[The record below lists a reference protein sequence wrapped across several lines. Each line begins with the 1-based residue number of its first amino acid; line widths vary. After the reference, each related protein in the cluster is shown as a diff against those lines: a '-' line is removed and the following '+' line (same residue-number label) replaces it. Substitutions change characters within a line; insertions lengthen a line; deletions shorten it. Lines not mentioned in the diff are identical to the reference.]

1 MSRIVLATTGSIG
14 DLRPY
19 LAVGAGLR
27 ARGHS
32 IAVATA
38 SAYLQ
43 EVEKHGLEFCPM
55 RPFVAPCEYT
65 PEVFRR
71 ANDLKTGSTYLV
83 REMVLPKVDEMYA
96 DLLDACQ
103 GADLLVIH
111 PILFAA
117 PAAAEK
123 LNIKWIS
130 VMLAPGSLSS
140 AYDPPVLPPVSYL
153 HGLRHLGPLPNR
165 LLFAALRGITRS
177 WMRPIDELRAREGLA
192 PARDNPIQMF
202 SPHGTLALF
211 SRVLGQP
218 QPDWPP
224 HTVLT
229 GFPFYENGEGAL
241 DPALREFLDH
251 GEPPVVFTLG
261 SSAVLH
267 PGRFYEESLRA
278 VRRLGCRAVFLTGPD
293 PANRP
298 EESLPDS
305 LFVASY
311 AEFSSLFPHA
321 AAVVHQGGIGTT
333 AEAMRAGAPMLVV
346 PFMHDQPDNAFRAK
360 RLGIA
365 RVTARSKY
373 NAKVA
378 ERNLSLLLARP
389 EYAARAK
396 EVAAQMACEHGLNTA
411 CTAIEQY
418 ACSR

>member
-1 MSRIVLATTGSIG
+1 LSRIVLATTGSIG

-38 SAYLQ
+38 PAYRRQ
-43 EVEKHGLEFCPM
+43 VEGNDLEFCSL

-96 DLLDACQ
+96 DLVAACH

-130 VMLAPGSLSS
+130 VMLAPGSCTS
-140 AYDPPVLPPVSYL
+140 AYDPPVMPPVSWL

-165 LLFAALRGITRS
+165 LLIKALRAITRS
-177 WMRPIDELRAREGLA
+177 WMKPIDDLRAREGLA
-192 PARDNPIQMF
+192 PAHDNPIQMF

-229 GFPFYENGEGAL
+229 GFPFYENGEGDL
-241 DPALREFLDH
+241 DPALRKFLDH

-261 SSAVLH
+261 SSAVLD
-267 PGRFYEESLRA
+267 PGQFYEESLRA

-293 PANRP
+293 PASRP
-298 EESLPDS
+298 AELPDS
-305 LFVASY
+305 VFVAGY

-333 AEAMRAGAPMLVV
+333 AEAMRAGTPSLVV

-365 RVTARSKY
+365 RVAARAKY
-373 NAKVA
+373 NAEVA
-378 ERNLSLLLARP
+378 ERDLSLLLSRL
-389 EYAARAK
+389 EYAARAR
-396 EVAAQMACEHGLNTA
+396 EVAALIACEHGLNAA
-411 CTAIEQY
+411 CTAVEQY

>member
-27 ARGHS
+27 SRGHS

-38 SAYLQ
+38 SAYRQ
-43 EVEKHGLEFCPM
+43 EVENNGLEFCPV
-55 RPFVAPCEYT
+55 RPFVAPCEYK

-83 REMVLPKVDEMYA
+83 REMVLPNVDEMYA
-96 DLLDACQ
+96 DLLAACR
-103 GADLLVIH
+103 GANLLLIH

-140 AYDPPVLPPVSYL
+140 AYDPPVMPPVSWL

-165 LLFAALRGITRS
+165 LLIKALRAITRS
-177 WMRPIDELRAREGLA
+177 WMKPIDDLRAREGLA

-218 QPDWPP
+218 QPDWAP

-229 GFPFYENGEGAL
+229 GFPFYDNGGGAL
-241 DPALREFLDH
+241 DPTLREFLDRGVAGRFH
-251 GEPPVVFTLG
+251 TGIVGSAPPGPTLRRESSGRPAAGLPRGVPNGTRSGKPAGWATARFRLRRRLCGILQPVSIRRRSG
-261 SSAVLH
+261 S
-267 PGRFYEESLRA
+267 PGRNWHHSRSHARGKAFAGGA
-278 VRRLGCRAVFLTGPD
+278 V
-293 PANRP
+293 
-298 EESLPDS
+298 
-305 LFVASY
+305 Y
-311 AEFSSLFPHA
+311 
-321 AAVVHQGGIGTT
+321 
-333 AEAMRAGAPMLVV
+333 
-346 PFMHDQPDNAFRAK
+346 
-360 RLGIA
+360 
-365 RVTARSKY
+365 ARST
-373 NAKVA
+373 
-378 ERNLSLLLARP
+378 
-389 EYAARAK
+389 
-396 EVAAQMACEHGLNTA
+396 G
-411 CTAIEQY
+411 
-418 ACSR
+418 

>member
-1 MSRIVLATTGSIG
+1 LSRIVLATTGSIG

-27 ARGHS
+27 SRGHS

-38 SAYLQ
+38 SAYRQ
-43 EVEKHGLEFCPM
+43 EVEENGLEFCPV
-55 RPFVAPCEYT
+55 RPFVAPRKYT

-83 REMVLPKVDEMYA
+83 RKMVLPKVDEMYA
-96 DLLDACQ
+96 DLLEACH
-103 GADLLVIH
+103 GADLLLIH

-130 VMLAPGSLSS
+130 VLLTPGSCTS
-140 AYDPPVLPPVSYL
+140 AYDPPVMPPLSWL

-165 LLFAALRGITRS
+165 LIFELLRRITRS
-177 WMRPIDELRAREGLA
+177 WMKPIDDLRAREGLA
-192 PARDNPIQMF
+192 PARDNPILMF

-229 GFPFYENGEGAL
+229 GFPFYENGESAL
-241 DPALREFLDH
+241 DPALREFLNQ

-267 PGRFYEESLRA
+267 PGEFYEESLQA
-278 VRRLGCRAVFLTGPD
+278 VRRMGCRAVFLTGPD
-293 PANRP
+293 PATRP
-298 EESLPDS
+298 AELPNSVFAADY
-305 LFVASY
+305 V
-311 AEFSSLFPHA
+311 EFSSLFPHA
-321 AAVVHQGGIGTT
+321 VAVVHQGGIGTT
-333 AEAMRAGAPMLVV
+333 AEVMRAGAPSLVV

-365 RVTARSKY
+365 RVAARSEY

-378 ERNLSLLLARP
+378 ERNLSLLLSRP

-396 EVAAQMACEHGLNTA
+396 EVAAQIACEHGLNTA
-411 CTAIEQY
+411 CTAVERY